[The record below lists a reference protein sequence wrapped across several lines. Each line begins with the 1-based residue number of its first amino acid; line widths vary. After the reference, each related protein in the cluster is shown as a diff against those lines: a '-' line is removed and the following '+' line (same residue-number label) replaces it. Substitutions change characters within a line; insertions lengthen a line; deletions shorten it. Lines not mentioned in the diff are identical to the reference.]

1 MLHPQHCCNNL
12 EDIKQALLF
21 EIHRHNLQNFI
32 NSLRLI
38 HSNYNNLMSKLLVL
52 LLDLNID
59 IRQDSLSI
67 KLSLQVNISLKHM
80 HSQLKNLTYQDI
92 VNQLGK

>member
-1 MLHPQHCCNNL
+1 
-12 EDIKQALLF
+12 
-21 EIHRHNLQNFI
+21 
-32 NSLRLI
+32 
-38 HSNYNNLMSKLLVL
+38 MSKLLVL